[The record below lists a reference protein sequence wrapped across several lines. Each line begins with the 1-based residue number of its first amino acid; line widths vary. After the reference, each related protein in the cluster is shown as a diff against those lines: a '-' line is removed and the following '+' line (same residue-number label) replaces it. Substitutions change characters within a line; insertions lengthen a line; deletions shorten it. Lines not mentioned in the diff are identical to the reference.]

1 MCSNFEKCKIN
12 QTSLDFLSIDVQMH
26 LKQT

>member
-1 MCSNFEKCKIN
+1 MCSNFEKRKIN
-12 QTSLDFLSIDVQMH
+12 QRCLDFLSIDVQMH

>member
-1 MCSNFEKCKIN
+1 MYSKFEKCKIN
-12 QTSLDFLSIDVQMH
+12 QRCLDLLLIDVQMH